1 MSGTCLK
8 DAEDFVYDYYI
19 AKNFPDKNTL
29 KIVHALI
36 WSKERLEYHPHAV
49 ALLDNKWIIDC
60 SYDHKAYPFMVWAR
74 HYKAKRIKQYDYHE
88 HATNSIQTGYRAF
101 WHLCP
106 FTHPLPKY

>member
-1 MSGTCLK
+1 MSGTCLE

-60 SYDHKAYPFMVWAR
+60 SYDHKAYPFMLR
-74 HYKAKRIKQYDYHE
+74 N
-88 HATNSIQTGYRAF
+88 TRA
-101 WHLCP
+101 
-106 FTHPLPKY
+106 